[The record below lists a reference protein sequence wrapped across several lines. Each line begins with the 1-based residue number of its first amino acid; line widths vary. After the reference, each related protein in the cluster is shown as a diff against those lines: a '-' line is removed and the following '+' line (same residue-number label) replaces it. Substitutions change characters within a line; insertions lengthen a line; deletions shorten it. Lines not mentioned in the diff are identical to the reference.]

1 MFVALEDHW
10 ETVGRLA
17 PAGCNPTEDFCRQRK
32 EVPSGRLMDSV
43 MAALAPLRASRPF
56 AGLTDRHTRDEPP
69 VSSLRFQI
77 TPTTLSSRSMPVVQ
91 MIESQSPMVV
101 SFLRS
106 TEGATKFLQTAMGG

>member
-1 MFVALEDHW
+1 VFVVLEDHW

-56 AGLTDRHTRDEPP
+56 AGLTDRHTREEPP

-101 SFLRS
+101 SFWRS